1 MTKDDGFL
9 PFFDWSSPEM
19 LDVIGGQVQLILAGR
34 STPETLVTDGQK
46 SYDDAA
52 AKRG

>member
-1 MTKDDGFL
+1 MGKGVGVEGLF
-9 PFFDWSSPEM
+9 
-19 LDVIGGQVQLILAGR
+19 IGGQVQLILAGR

-46 SYDDAA
+46 SYDEAA